1 MYVLN
6 YGHQDIEIFFNKRKR
21 KRKRKSKE
29 NYVIEL

>member
-21 KRKRKSKE
+21 KRKRKVKR
-29 NYVIEL
+29 ELRY

>member
-21 KRKRKSKE
+21 KRKVKR
-29 NYVIEL
+29 ELRY